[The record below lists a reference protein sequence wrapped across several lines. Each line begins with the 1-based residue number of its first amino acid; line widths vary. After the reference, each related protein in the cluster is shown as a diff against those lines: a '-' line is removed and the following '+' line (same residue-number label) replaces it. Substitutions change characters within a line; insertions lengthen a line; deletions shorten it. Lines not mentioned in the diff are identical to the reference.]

1 MFSQLLR
8 ALRIFRLAAGILL
21 EYVWLDFWS
30 DRRSPE
36 ANKTA
41 EARAFRRWGARF
53 RRAALELQGLII
65 KVGQFLSTRVDMLPD
80 TFTKELSQLQD
91 AVPGAP
97 FPAIHRVVEGELGA
111 PLPAVFSR
119 FEEEPVAAAS
129 LGQVHE
135 AVLKDGQ
142 RVAVKVLRP
151 GIERL
156 VATDLGAL
164 RRIMWFLNR
173 FTRFGRRFDLPAIM
187 EEFTAGVYR
196 EIDYRQ
202 EADHMR
208 RFRRNFQGV
217 PGIDVPVPV
226 DTLVTRGV
234 LAMEFID
241 GFRPTDRTGLVAAGI
256 RPDRLAERLVDA
268 YLKQALV
275 DGFVH
280 VDPHPG
286 NFIIRA
292 DGTLAFIDFGMMDE
306 ITPED
311 RANFAR
317 LTRAALT
324 RDLDG
329 AVSAIEALGFVRP
342 GADPSMLRDALG
354 FLLDRVSGV
363 PLKEGPEMEAFLDD
377 LRDWLY
383 EEPLQFPAKYLFLGR
398 AVGLLAGLATNLDP
412 DIQWKDVLVR
422 KALPLLS
429 PNGKPR
435 ASRGGA
441 GDGEAGEARDGA
453 GTDAE
458 TDGEDES
465 LMAQL
470 RRLLDDL
477 LSPEVKATLQV
488 VWDQVRTQG
497 LALVRLPA
505 LLESTLSQVQTGEIR
520 TSVDLSPL
528 ADELAQERRLLARL
542 SWAVLA
548 GAAAVSGSILRA
560 AGLLSEGR
568 VAWALGLV
576 ALLPLVTGLLFP
588 ARRTGSRRTVGR
600 RYRSTGGGGGGGSSQ
615 RRWGPGF
622 HGRRRR

>member
-1 MFSQLLR
+1 MPLLSQFLR

-21 EYVWLDFWS
+21 EYLWLDFWS

-36 ANKTA
+36 ANRTT

-80 TFTKELSQLQD
+80 TFTRELSQLQD

-97 FPAIHRVVEGELGA
+97 FPAIRRFVESELGA
-111 PLPAVFSR
+111 PLTAVFSR
-119 FEEEPVAAAS
+119 FEEAPVAAAS

-156 VATDLGAL
+156 VATDLSAL
-164 RRIMWFLNR
+164 RRIMWFLHR

-187 EEFTAGVYR
+187 DEFTAGVYK

-208 RFRRNFQGV
+208 RFRRNFRGV
-217 PGIDVPVPV
+217 PGIDVPVPI

-241 GFRPTDRTGLVAAGI
+241 GFRPTDRSGLVAAGI
-256 RPDRLAERLVDA
+256 LPEPLAERLVDA
-268 YLKQALV
+268 YLKQALA

-286 NFIIRA
+286 NFIIRP
-292 DGTLAFIDFGMMDE
+292 DGTLVFIDFGMMDE
-306 ITPED
+306 ITAED
-311 RANFAR
+311 RANFAS

-324 RDLDG
+324 RDLFG

-342 GADPSMLRDALG
+342 GADRAMLRDALG

-363 PLKEGPEMEAFLDD
+363 PLKEGAEMDAFLDD

-412 DIQWKDVLVR
+412 NIQWKDVLVR

-429 PNGKPR
+429 GGSGTR
-435 ASRGGA
+435 FAGSAGA
-441 GDGEAGEARDGA
+441 GPGAPRDGDPDDKSGEAYDLAVE
-453 GTDAE
+453 
-458 TDGEDES
+458 
-465 LMAQL
+465 L
-470 RRLLDDL
+470 RRFLEDL
-477 LSPEVKATLQV
+477 LSPEAKATLKV

-505 LLESTLSQVQTGEIR
+505 LLEGALSQIQAGEIR
-520 TSVDLSPL
+520 TSVDLSSL
-528 ADELAQERRLLARL
+528 ADELARQRRVTARL
-542 SWAVLA
+542 TWAVLV
-548 GAAAVSGSILRA
+548 GAAGVSGSILRA
-560 AGLLSEGR
+560 AGLPAEARS
-568 VAWALGLV
+568 AWALGLV
-576 ALLPLVTGLLFP
+576 ALLPLLAGLLFP
-588 ARRTGSRRTVGR
+588 ERRRTGLRR
-600 RYRSTGGGGGGGSSQ
+600 
-615 RRWGPGF
+615 F
-622 HGRRRR
+622 HGRHRR

>member
-1 MFSQLLR
+1 MLSQFLR

-21 EYVWLDFWS
+21 EYLWLDFWS
-30 DRRSPE
+30 ERRSPE
-36 ANKTA
+36 ANRRA
-41 EARAFRRWGARF
+41 EARAFRRWGARL
-53 RRAALELQGLII
+53 RRAALDLRGLII

-80 TFTKELSQLQD
+80 TFTRELSQLQD

-97 FPAIHRVVEGELGA
+97 FPAIRRFVESELGA
-111 PLPAVFSR
+111 PLPSVFSR

-156 VATDLGAL
+156 VATDLSAL
-164 RRIMWFLNR
+164 RRIMWFLHR

-187 EEFTAGVYR
+187 DEFTAGVYR

-208 RFRRNFQGV
+208 RFRRNFRGV
-217 PGIDVPVPV
+217 PGVDVPVPI
-226 DTLVTRGV
+226 DTLVTGGV
-234 LAMEFID
+234 LAMEFVD
-241 GFRPTDRTGLVAAGI
+241 GFRPTDRSGLVAAGI
-256 RPDRLAERLVDA
+256 RPEPLAERLVDA

-286 NFIIRA
+286 NFIIRS
-292 DGTLAFIDFGMMDE
+292 DGTLVFIDFGMMDE

-311 RANFAR
+311 RAHFAS

-324 RDLDG
+324 RDLGG
-329 AVSAIEALGFVRP
+329 AVSAVEALGFVRP
-342 GADPSMLRDALG
+342 GADRTMLRDALG

-363 PLKEGPEMEAFLDD
+363 PLKEGPEMDAFLDD
-377 LRDWLY
+377 LREWLY

-412 DIQWKDVLVR
+412 NIQWKDVLVR

-429 PNGKPR
+429 
-435 ASRGGA
+435 GGA
-441 GDGEAGEARDGA
+441 PGDGAPGDTPPNDNSGEADDLA
-453 GTDAE
+453 AE
-458 TDGEDES
+458 
-465 LMAQL
+465 L
-470 RRLLDDL
+470 RRFLEGL
-477 LSPEVKATLQV
+477 LSPEVRATLQM

-505 LLESTLSQVQTGEIR
+505 LLESTLSQIQTGEIR
-520 TSVDLSPL
+520 TSIDLSPL
-528 ADELAQERRLLARL
+528 ANELARQRRVTARL
-542 SWAVLA
+542 TWAVLV
-548 GAAAVSGSILRA
+548 AAAGVSGSILQA
-560 AGLLSEGR
+560 AGLPAEAR
-568 VAWALGLV
+568 AAWTLGLV
-576 ALLPLVTGLLFP
+576 ALLPLLAGLLFP
-588 ARRTGSRRTVGR
+588 GR
-600 RYRSTGGGGGGGSSQ
+600 RAGLVS
-615 RRWGPGF
+615 
-622 HGRRRR
+622 RRRRGPRFHGNRRN